1 MIMTTKQVVV
11 SSLKKGNTIV
21 FDGKA
26 CVIRDIQV
34 GKSGKH
40 GHAKARIEAVSLLDD
55 QKIIKVMPG
64 GDKVEVPIIEKK
76 TAQVLSINGD
86 KANVMDMESFETFD
100 LKIPEELRDQVK
112 DGIQVIYWIMLDQKV
127 IMQIK

>member
-1 MIMTTKQVVV
+1 MTTKQVVV

-26 CVIRDIQV
+26 CVIKDIQV

-40 GHAKARIEAVSLLDD
+40 GHAKARIEAVSILDD

-64 GDKVEVPIIEKK
+64 GDKIEVPIIEKK
-76 TAQVLSINGD
+76 TAQVLSIKED
-86 KANVMDMESFETFD
+86 KANVMDMESYETFD
-100 LKIPEELRDQVK
+100 LKIPEELK
-112 DGIQVIYWIMLDQKV
+112 SEIKEGIQVTYWTILGQKV
-127 IMQIK
+127 IMDTKG

>member
-1 MIMTTKQVVV
+1 MTTKQVAA

-26 CVIRDIQV
+26 CVIKDIQV

-64 GDKVEVPIIEKK
+64 GDKVDVPLIEKK
-76 TAQVLSINGD
+76 TAQVLSMKED
-86 KANVMDMESFETFD
+86 TANVMDLESFETFD
-100 LKIPEELRDQVK
+100 LKVPEELKGKVLE
-112 DGIQVIYWIMLDQKV
+112 GCQVIYWIILNQKV
-127 IMQIK
+127 IMQMKVS

>member
-1 MIMTTKQVVV
+1 MTTKLVTAG
-11 SSLKKGNTIV
+11 SLKKGNTIG

-26 CVIRDIQV
+26 WVIKDIQT

-40 GHAKARIEAVSLLDD
+40 GHAKSRIEAVSILDD

-76 TAQVLSINGD
+76 TAQVLSIKGD
-86 KANVMDMESFETFD
+86 MANVMDMESFETFD
-100 LKIPEELRDQVK
+100 LKIPEELRDKVK
-112 DGIQVIYWIMLDQKV
+112 DDVQVIYWIILNQKI
-127 IMQIK
+127 IMQLK

>member
-1 MIMTTKQVVV
+1 MTTKQVAA

-26 CVIRDIQV
+26 CVIRDIQT

-40 GHAKARIEAVSLLDD
+40 GHAKSRIEAITLLDN

-64 GDKVEVPIIEKK
+64 GDKIDVPLIEKK
-76 TAQVLSINGD
+76 TAQVLSITGD
-86 KANVMDMESFETFD
+86 SANVMDLESFETFD
-100 LKIPEELRDQVK
+100 LKIPEELKDKVK
-112 DGIQVIYWIMLDQKV
+112 DGIQVIYWIILNEKV
-127 IMQIK
+127 IMSLKN

>member
-1 MIMTTKQVVV
+1 MSSKQVPA
-11 SSLKKGNTIV
+11 STLKKGNTIV

-26 CVIRDIQV
+26 CVIKDIQV

-40 GHAKARIEAVSLLDD
+40 GHAKARIEAVSILDD

-64 GDKVEVPIIEKK
+64 GDKVDIPLIEKK
-76 TAQVLSINGD
+76 TAQVLSLKEDN
-86 KANVMDMESFETFD
+86 ANVMDMESFETFD
-100 LKIPEELRDQVK
+100 LKIPEELKGKVIE
-112 DGIQVIYWIMLDQKV
+112 GSQVIYWIILTQKV

>member
-1 MIMTTKQVVV
+1 MSTKQVAA

-21 FDGKA
+21 FEGKA
-26 CVIRDIQV
+26 CVIKDIQV

-64 GDKVEVPIIEKK
+64 GDKVDVPLIEKK
-76 TAQVLSINGD
+76 TAQVLSMKED
-86 KANVMDMESFETFD
+86 TANVMDLESFETFD
-100 LKIPEELRDQVK
+100 LKVPEELKGKVLE
-112 DGIQVIYWIMLDQKV
+112 GCQVIYWIILNQKV
-127 IMQIK
+127 IMQLKVS